1 MLEIRNVAK
10 RFHSRGTTV
19 TALDNFDL
27 TVRPGEFLTIV
38 GPSGCGKSTLLNLV
52 SGLVGTTEGELLL
65 NGQRIRGVDR
75 DVGYITQ
82 SDNLFPWRTT
92 LNNVLYGLEIQGM
105 PKAERTARARE
116 LLKLVGLETHADH
129 YPSELSGGQKQRVG
143 IARSLA
149 IEPKLLL
156 MDEPFGALDAL
167 TREYLQGE
175 LQRICAERDLTVLFV
190 THSID
195 EAIFLSD
202 RIMVMGVNPGRI
214 IAEFSINL
222 PKPRGEY
229 NFRAEAEYAVL
240 REQIWELLQSEL
252 IQTEAGIERSP

>member
-1 MLEIRNVAK
+1 
-10 RFHSRGTTV
+10 
-19 TALDNFDL
+19 
-27 TVRPGEFLTIV
+27 
-38 GPSGCGKSTLLNLV
+38 
-52 SGLVGTTEGELLL
+52 
-65 NGQRIRGVDR
+65 
-75 DVGYITQ
+75 
-82 SDNLFPWRTT
+82 
-92 LNNVLYGLEIQGM
+92 M